1 MLKTWLQWYLALEDN
16 EFFVEVER
24 DFIIDKFNLINLR
37 EQVGNPPPISKE
49 RLKAALKLIMSERVP
64 SEEDLQN
71 AKFLELNQDAFD
83 VYNRLHSRYVATPQG
98 MAKVY

>member
-1 MLKTWLQWYLALEDN
+1 MILAGGAILQDESLQNPIETSLPIVLKTWLQWYLALEDN

-37 EQVGNPPPISKE
+37 EQVGNPPPLSKE
-49 RLKAALKLIMSERVP
+49 RLKAALKLILSERVP

-71 AKFLELNQDAFD
+71 A
-83 VYNRLHSRYVATPQG
+83 
-98 MAKVY
+98 